1 MISSRIGYELAVLA
15 VLSVLTIFLFP
26 GVQGPYSVMHGP
38 ATAFQAA
45 RAAARVRVAI
55 VQGALSSLGNWLTI
69 IPPLVVARLSL
80 SDTEFQSVSLPEC
93 NTILRC

>member
-1 MISSRIGYELAVLA
+1 MISGRSGCELAVLA

-45 RAAARVRVAI
+45 QAAARLRTAI
-55 VQGALSSLGNWLTI
+55 VQSALNSLGNFPIPALT
-69 IPPLVVARLSL
+69 VLSWMSHL
-80 SDTEFQSVSLPEC
+80 NAELHLDDLPEYS
-93 NTILRC
+93 TILRC